1 MPLHLLLVIMG
12 GAFLIL
18 GIAFYFW
25 GRFEEERYFNTI
37 VHRFDVRE
45 YLEHLPF
52 RPEPGALRIGG
63 IVSMS
68 LGILLLAAGLIL
80 FLLKITIMQ

>member
-12 GAFLIL
+12 GAFVVF

-25 GRFEEERYFNTI
+25 GKYEENRYYDNI

-45 YLEHLPF
+45 FIEHLPL

-63 IVSMS
+63 IIAMV
-68 LGILLLAAGLIL
+68 LGVLMLVGGGIL

>member
-45 YLEHLPF
+45 YLEHRPF

-63 IVSMS
+63 IISMS
-68 LGILLLAAGLIL
+68 LGVLLLAAGLIL